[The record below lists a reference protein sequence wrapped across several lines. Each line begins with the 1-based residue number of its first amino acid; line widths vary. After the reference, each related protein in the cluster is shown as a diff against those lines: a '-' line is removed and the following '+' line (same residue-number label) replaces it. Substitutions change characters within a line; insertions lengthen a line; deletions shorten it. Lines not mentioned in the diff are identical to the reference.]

1 MENPVRE
8 MTLRE
13 EIEALNVEDFT
24 KKRLLSKL
32 EKHDFR
38 AMAELARQKEEMYS
52 VLCNLQKM
60 NDTLM
65 KVCDGMCR
73 VVTIQR
79 RIENV

>member
-13 EIEALNVEDFT
+13 EIEALNVEDFI
-24 KKRLLSKL
+24 KKRLLSEL

-38 AMAELARQKEEMYS
+38 AMAELERQKEEMYS
-52 VLCNLQKM
+52 VLRNLQEM
-60 NDTLM
+60 NDALM